1 MLLLA
6 TFLNYMDRQALAV
19 TLPEMKKAYNLG
31 EKRVGMVEGCFGFA
45 FAAGALLFGLLAD
58 RFGPRKLYP
67 LVLIGWSLAGIAT
80 GFAGHAELT
89 GFLERS
95 DDERGATPGHE
106 ELSWSLPLE
115 A

>member
-1 MLLLA
+1 MIGTRVIPQHSGNWRWGGCGGLLLA

-45 FAAGALLFGLLAD
+45 FAAGALLFGILAD

-67 LVLIGWSLAGIAT
+67 VVLTGWSLAGIAT
-80 GFAGHAELT
+80 GFAGHAE
-89 GFLERS
+89 
-95 DDERGATPGHE
+95 
-106 ELSWSLPLE
+106 
-115 A
+115 